1 MSRSISDPGTA
12 QPIRT
17 VAEAGAY
24 VTRVCFKHGPPKRT
38 GLELEW
44 ILLDPDRPQRRADL
58 STLRSML
65 GPHAPRT
72 IAADSAAE
80 PLPGGGLVTVEPGG
94 QVEISSAPADSVSGL
109 IAAMTADVAALRA
122 LVEPSGWVMSDLAAD
137 RVRPPELLL
146 RSPRYTAMADTF
158 DTISS
163 AGRVMMCSTA
173 SAQVCL
179 DLGTAD
185 VATQRW
191 RAAHHLGPVLL
202 AAFAN
207 SPSVGNAPVA
217 STRMSAWWEL
227 DPARTLPPQT
237 FDPSDYP
244 TRVLDTQVLAR
255 QRPDGPWQMAAPLT
269 LRDWAAS
276 GEPLTTADID
286 LHLSMLFP
294 PVRPQGYLELR
305 YLDQQPAGE
314 WAAVLALLAALFG
327 SRDSVRQVLETCT
340 PVAGRWQ
347 QATECGLADDAL
359 RPVAEDLLEIA
370 QPGLTGLRL
379 DSGTQDFVTGVLDR
393 RLRAGISPGMDA
405 LTRVVAGPQSDPLIQ
420 PDQVFSPDRELR

>member
-1 MSRSISDPGTA
+1 MSRSIADRSTA

-44 ILLDPDRPQRRADL
+44 ILLDPAQPQRRADL
-58 STLRSML
+58 NMLRSIL

-94 QVEISSAPADSVSGL
+94 QVEISSAPADTVAGL
-109 IAAMTADVAALRA
+109 IAAMTADVAALQR
-122 LVEPSGWVMSDLAAD
+122 LVEPSGLVMSDLAAD
-137 RVRPPELLL
+137 LARAPVLLL
-146 RSPRYTAMADTF
+146 QSPRYMAMADTF
-158 DTISS
+158 DRISS

-185 VATQRW
+185 IAAERW

-207 SPSVGNAPVA
+207 SPSVGNSPVV
-217 STRMSAWWEL
+217 STRMSAWWDL
-227 DPARTLPPQT
+227 DPVRTLPPET

-244 TRVLDTQVLAR
+244 TRVLDTRVLAR
-255 QRPDGPWQMAAPLT
+255 QRSDGPWLVGAPLT

-314 WAAVLALLAALFG
+314 WAAVLALIAALFRSG
-327 SRDSVRQVLETCT
+327 ESVRQVLEACA
-340 PVAGRWQ
+340 PVAGRWR
-347 QATECGLADDAL
+347 QATEFGLADEAL
-359 RPVAEDLLEIA
+359 RQVAGDLLELGR
-370 QPGLTGLRL
+370 PGLIGLRL
-379 DSGTQDFVTGVLDR
+379 DPAAQEFVTGVLDR
-393 RLRAGISPGMDA
+393 RLGAGISPGMDA
-405 LTRVVAGPQSDPLIQ
+405 LRQ
-420 PDQVFSPDRELR
+420 PDKVLSPDRELR

>member
-1 MSRSISDPGTA
+1 MTGVGAA

-44 ILLDPDRPQRRADL
+44 ILLDPTKPERRPDL
-58 STLRSML
+58 DTLRTLL

-72 IAADSAAE
+72 IAADSAAD

-94 QVEISSAPADSVSGL
+94 QVEISSAPADTVAGL
-109 IAAMTADVAALRA
+109 VAAMTADVAALRR
-122 LVEPSGWVMSDLAAD
+122 LIEPSGLVMSELAAD
-137 RVRPPELLL
+137 SARVPELLL
-146 RSPRYTAMADTF
+146 RSPRYTAMAETF
-158 DTISS
+158 DRISP
-163 AGRVMMCSTA
+163 AGRMMMCSTA

-179 DLGTAD
+179 DLGTPDIA
-185 VATQRW
+185 AERW

-207 SPSVGNAPVA
+207 SPSAANSPVGTTPAA
-217 STRMSAWWEL
+217 STRMSAWWDL
-227 DPARTLPPQT
+227 DPVRTLPPET
-237 FDPSDYP
+237 FEPDDYP

-255 QRPDGPWQMAAPLT
+255 RRSDGPWLVDVPLT

-276 GEPLTTADID
+276 GEPLTSADID

-314 WAAVLALLAALFG
+314 WAAVLALIAALFR
-327 SRDSVRQVLETCT
+327 SEDSVRRVLEACAA
-340 PVAGRWQ
+340 VADRWR
-347 QATECGLADDAL
+347 QATERGLADDAL
-359 RPVAEDLLEIA
+359 RQVAGDVLQLA
-370 QPGLTGLRL
+370 RPGLPGLHL
-379 DSGTQDFVTGVLDR
+379 DPAALDFVSGVLDR
-393 RLRAGISPGMDA
+393 RLGAGISPGMDA
-405 LTRVVAGPQSDPLIQ
+405 LRQ
-420 PDQVFSPDRELR
+420 PATVFSPNRELR